1 MRNGPFSGYVT
12 TTEGGQKPGLT
23 GVQNFPTVGLVD
35 GVFGQNL
42 EEIGMSYKEVE
53 MIKLAH
59 GFGLLTTPYVFG
71 VNKAERMTRAGADV
85 IVAHMGL
92 TTSGTIGAQTTLTL
106 DDSVV
111 RVRDF
116 GRGCEDEPRNHSSL
130 AWRSHCYPVR
140 CKVCH

>member
-1 MRNGPFSGYVT
+1 MSQLLKEFKDLDS
-12 TTEGGQKPGLT
+12 TE
-23 GVQNFPTVGLVD
+23 VQNFPTVGLID
-35 GVFGQNL
+35 GAFRQNL
-42 EEIGMSYKEVE
+42 EEIGISYEKEVE

-59 GFGLLTTPYVFG
+59 EFDLLTPCI
-71 VNKAERMTRAGADV
+71 VNVNEAERITRAGADV

-92 TTSGTIGAQTTLTL
+92 ITGGTIGAQTTLTL

-130 AWRSHCYPVR
+130 PWRSHCYPVR
-140 CKVCH
+140 CKICQ